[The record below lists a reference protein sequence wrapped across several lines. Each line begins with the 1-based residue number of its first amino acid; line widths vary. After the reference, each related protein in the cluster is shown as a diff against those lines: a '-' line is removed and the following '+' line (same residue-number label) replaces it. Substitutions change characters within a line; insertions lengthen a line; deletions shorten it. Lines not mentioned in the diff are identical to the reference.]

1 MCQSHQKADWTG
13 ELSEEM
19 LSYAAE
25 DARVLLPLHKALE
38 ERIFASGQ
46 KRTLEIEERAL
57 LAGIEM
63 AHNGVWVDK
72 GRWLG
77 IVERAGEGLEVLRA
91 RLDDLVGDPP
101 EGVRERNVKNKG
113 VPAERTDRWN
123 WDSADQ
129 IKAAARSVGLRLEK
143 TSMDH
148 LKLVDHELARA
159 LVGYKEV
166 KSGLTTY
173 GVMFF
178 EPTEDGGEVYVGGRL
193 YPSWKMCEADT
204 GRMSCA
210 QPNVQ
215 NVPSKTKLRELRKC
229 VVAPEGRRLIKADYS
244 QIELRI
250 VAKVAGEEAMLEAF
264 RRGVDIHSR
273 TAQSIVSSG
282 GDAERG
288 RRLAKG
294 LNFGLLYG
302 MGAKKLREKL
312 ESDYGVVLS
321 LEEATPY
328 RERWFGTY
336 PAIRRWHREE
346 GTSFEGRDGT
356 ARAGYRVPGGG
367 GRH

>member
-1 MCQSHQKADWTG
+1 
-13 ELSEEM
+13 
-19 LSYAAE
+19 
-25 DARVLLPLHKALE
+25 
-38 ERIFASGQ
+38 
-46 KRTLEIEERAL
+46 
-57 LAGIEM
+57 
-63 AHNGVWVDK
+63 
-72 GRWLG
+72 
-77 IVERAGEGLEVLRA
+77 VLRT

-148 LKLVDHELARA
+148 LKLVDHELAKA

-173 GVMFF
+173 GVKFF
-178 EPTEDGGEVYVGGRL
+178 EPTGDGGEVYVGGRL

-215 NVPSKTKLRELRKC
+215 NVSSKTKLRELRKC
-229 VVAPEGRRLIKADYS
+229 VVAPEGRRIIKADYS

-321 LEEATPY
+321 LEEATTY
-328 RERWFGTY
+328 RERSFGTY
-336 PAIRRWHREE
+336 PVLRRWHREE